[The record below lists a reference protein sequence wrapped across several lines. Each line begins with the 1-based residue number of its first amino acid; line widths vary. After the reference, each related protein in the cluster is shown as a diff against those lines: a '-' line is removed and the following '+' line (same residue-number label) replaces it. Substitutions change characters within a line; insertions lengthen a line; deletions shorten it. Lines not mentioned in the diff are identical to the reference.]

1 MYKTSVLAY
10 GRQKYTLGCQNT
22 LCQPKKYTLAAV
34 RVGRSACYKYDPTAH
49 KRPKV
54 GKQKFLV
61 RCKLSFYV

>member
-34 RVGRSACYKYDPTAH
+34 GVGRSGTEEGDKTVT
-49 KRPKV
+49 KTK
-54 GKQKFLV
+54 K
-61 RCKLSFYV
+61 S